1 MLQSQDVGLKQ
12 VLSEAKNLHDSII
25 YYQEEEHMVQKLD
38 ATHAEIQDL
47 EEQQKSSE
55 KKEGE
60 DDKVQILS
68 NKSLAYTWCDT
79 RNEVVGGGIGQ
90 EGYWQSNNGAIEK

>member
-1 MLQSQDVGLKQ
+1 
-12 VLSEAKNLHDSII
+12 
-25 YYQEEEHMVQKLD
+25 
-38 ATHAEIQDL
+38 
-47 EEQQKSSE
+47 
-55 KKEGE
+55 
-60 DDKVQILS
+60 VQILS